1 MNNYRKHLKAAL
13 IVALGYGL
21 GFVVG
26 VVLINLVFDSG
37 LLDSVADLF
46 DKQHLVAGL
55 IVLFTVV
62 VLGGAIAGAIGGL
75 VSSFAVPSENRKRPI
90 ARIAISMGFGF
101 GVVLLPMMVLV
112 ALQAMYNA
120 GNASPAGFIISMGV
134 VGAQFG
140 FVSGI
145 MTGTLPRKTNY
156 WHVTWAATLAFGI
169 GGLAFGFGLW
179 NYFYALYETGVGTA
193 QLLFAFFIFGAVGGL
208 VLGWIFSR
216 DQEKAALSGDDDQAP
231 EQANFIYRAAQ
242 RFKASK
248 FYQKRGFWGTV
259 LFFIG
264 IFILSRLIAFSPLNF
279 SDGHLSDYLPSDSI
293 GVHWSDPWVVTGTDS
308 TVGQSSVAQTGDL
321 VAIAWSE
328 DSGDEVDVF
337 YTSAPLVK
345 DELTV
350 WQLPTNVSESKGA
363 NPTDPQI
370 AIDSAGRIHLVWTEA
385 LAGEAGNSAIF
396 YRSCLDGECGE
407 SVALSNPEAACGG
420 DQNITPAIVINANDT
435 VMVVWNSGAN
445 NLASLSWEANAP
457 RPDSQSCALDEW
469 SGAASNPRLA
479 AHPDG
484 EFVLAFDDGEEIFV
498 TSSDAASAFAV
509 VYQEAGR
516 LPEIFIDRR
525 GVAHTAWCGIDG
537 QVNYHEEGTPTK
549 TIPSPACLNRPALGQ
564 DADGVIHVLWYSNQA
579 ELPSGV
585 VIDSNLIYESIPV
598 SSAWTTPTIVNL
610 SAPSAQP
617 AISTSS
623 TGTLHLVWDGFQEG
637 TGRVNYANFRVYKC
651 SQADLNEQGQLA
663 LAVAQSGDYRPTD
676 DLVPYCRNQFDSLM
690 ILPKADPAFSD
701 NPPTL
706 NGAFDDV
713 SALIQSAR
721 YEVLLST
728 MWYETDDTGTS
739 PGVVL
744 AQGVKKLYD
753 QVKENPDQYPR
764 GMTVRI
770 LLDNPPEFALSRWV
784 TQFWNVFQHMRYAGL
799 TIMDDPD
806 IGWKLEVANY
816 AGSWPHGHT
825 KMVIIDGKTAVAAGF
840 NYQLKHQSKDHPSG
854 KGNDDYDLGLQM
866 TGPVAQVTQLS
877 FDDLWTGSNRITCP
891 DLDSDSPLWWVT
903 CEREVA
909 TAQHVPEVKKYY
921 MAESNANAFALHRT
935 EKFNESDITVP
946 KTVASAQE
954 TLDVLQV
961 NFTLKLIC
969 DLNLLF
975 DVCDFRDALSYMQ
988 AMMEAIETNQ
998 VKTRVLIKSG
1008 PIEGVESNIAVT
1020 EFRKALE
1027 AHGLSHLV
1035 EFRYFNGSVHA
1046 KAVLI
1051 DNQFLLV
1058 GSQNFHYSAFGDS
1071 ALTEF
1076 NIGTDDPDAVAAFQ
1090 RFFEYH
1096 WEHGD
1101 PIPLEE

>member
-21 GFVVG
+21 GFVIG

-37 LLDSVADLF
+37 LLDSIRNLF

-62 VLGGAIAGAIGGL
+62 VLGGAVAGAIGGL
-75 VSSFAVPSENRKRPI
+75 VSSYAVALENRKRSI
-90 ARIAISMGFGF
+90 ARSALGLGFGF
-101 GVVLLPMMVLV
+101 GIILLPIMFLV

-120 GNASPAGFIISMGV
+120 GGTSPAGFILSMGV
-134 VGAQFG
+134 AGALFG

-156 WHVTWAATLAFGI
+156 WHVTWAVTLAFGI

-179 NYFYALYETGVGTA
+179 NYFYTLYETGVGTA
-193 QLLFAFFIFGAVGGL
+193 QLLLAFFIFGGAGGL
-208 VLGWIFSR
+208 VLGWIFSL
-216 DQEKAALSGDDDQAP
+216 DQEKTALSGDDDQAP
-231 EQANFIYRAAQ
+231 IQA
-242 RFKASK
+242 RFFK
-248 FYQKRGFWGTV
+248 KRGFWGTV
-259 LFFIG
+259 LFAIG
-264 IFILSRLIAFSPLNF
+264 IYLLTRMIAFSPLNF
-279 SDGHLSDYLPSDSI
+279 SGNHLSDYLPSDSI
-293 GVHWSDPWVVTGTDS
+293 GVHWSDPWVVTETDS
-308 TVGQSSVAQTGDL
+308 IVGQSGVEQAGEL
-321 VAIAWSE
+321 VAITWLE
-328 DSGDEVDVF
+328 DSGVGADVF
-337 YTSAPLVK
+337 YTSSPHV
-345 DELTV
+345 DNELTV
-350 WQLPTNVSESKGA
+350 WQLPTNVSESQRT
-363 NPTDPQI
+363 NSTDPQI
-370 AIDSAGRIHLVWTEA
+370 AIDSAGLTHIVWTEA
-385 LAGEAGNSAIF
+385 LAGEAGDSAIF

-407 SVALSNPEAACGG
+407 SVALSNPEATACGG
-420 DQNITPAIVINANDT
+420 DQNITPTIAIDTNDT
-435 VMVVWNSGAN
+435 VMVVWNSGAD
-445 NLASLSWEANAP
+445 NLASISWEAGSAL
-457 RPDSQSCALDEW
+457 PDSQSCALNEW
-469 SGAASNPRLA
+469 GTTAMNPRLA
-479 AHPDG
+479 AHPDR

-498 TSSDAASAFAV
+498 TSSEAAGVFSV
-509 VYQEAGR
+509 VGQETGR
-516 LPEIFIDRR
+516 MPEIFVDRR
-525 GVAHTAWCGIDG
+525 GVVHTAWCGIDG
-537 QVNYHEEGTPTK
+537 QVNYREEGKRTK
-549 TIPSPACLNRPALGQ
+549 TIPSLACLNRPALGQ
-564 DADGVIHVLWYSNQA
+564 DADEVIHVLWHANQA
-579 ELPSGV
+579 ELPSGAV
-585 VIDSNLIYESIPV
+585 VDSNLIYESRLV
-598 SSAWTTPTIVNL
+598 SDAWTTPTIVNL

-617 AISTSS
+617 AISTSAD
-623 TGTLHLVWDGFQEG
+623 GTLHLVWDDLQEG
-637 TGRVNYANFRVYKC
+637 TGRVNYANFRVYEC

-676 DLVPYCRNQFDSLM
+676 DLVPFCHNQFDSLL
-690 ILPKADPAFSD
+690 ILPKADPAYSN

-744 AQGVKKLYD
+744 AEGVKKLYD
-753 QVKENPDQYPR
+753 QVKANPDQYPR

-770 LLDNPPEFALSRWV
+770 LLDNPPEFALSRLV
-784 TQFWNVFQHMRYAGL
+784 TQVLNVFQHMRYSGL
-799 TIMDDPD
+799 TIMDDPE
-806 IGWKLEVANY
+806 IGWKVEVANY
-816 AGSWPHGHT
+816 SGSLPHGHT
-825 KMVIIDGKTAVAAGF
+825 KIVIIDGKTAVAAGF
-840 NYQLKHQSKDHPSG
+840 NFQHKHQSKDHPSG

-877 FDDLWTGSNRITCP
+877 FDDLWSGSNLITCP
-891 DLDSDSPLWWVT
+891 DLDSDSSLWWIT
-903 CEREVA
+903 CNRELA
-909 TAQHVPEVKKYY
+909 TAEHVPEVKKYY
-921 MAESNANAFALHRT
+921 LAEANTNAFALHRT
-935 EKFNESDITVP
+935 EKFNESDVTVP
-946 KTVASAQE
+946 KTVSSAQE

-961 NFTLKLIC
+961 NFTLKMIC

-975 DVCDFRDALSYMQ
+975 EVCDFRDALSYMQ

-1008 PIEGVESNIAVT
+1008 PIEAVESNIAIAA
-1020 EFRKALE
+1020 FREVLE
-1027 AHGLSHLV
+1027 ANGLSHLV

-1076 NIGTDDPDAVAAFQ
+1076 NIGTDDPDAIAAFQ

-1096 WEHGD
+1096 WERGD
-1101 PIPLEE
+1101 PIPYEE